1 MGFLLDCP
9 VCQKSVTIT
18 PELIGKVIAC
28 PHCAGRF
35 SLAAEGESP
44 RVVQSSIASIR
55 ASHAPTRFT
64 FSCTRCGSILEARG
78 DQCGQLGRCPT
89 CGGVFTVPAIDAHTG
104 MAGGPAAVADDG
116 QLPTPMHAYATAGA
130 RAPRIK
136 RLENGDQVIVCPRC
150 GREMPVDV
158 NTCRSCGMPFT
169 MEGASQIMEAG
180 PISNALAPIALTLGI
195 LSLPSFCLPI
205 LGPAAIL
212 VGFLALRRARTLG
225 VSGGGGSMAIS
236 GIVCGGAS
244 IAIFFAKNVL
254 KLF

>member
-1 MGFLLDCP
+1 
-9 VCQKSVTIT
+9 
-18 PELIGKVIAC
+18 
-28 PHCAGRF
+28 
-35 SLAAEGESP
+35 
-44 RVVQSSIASIR
+44 
-55 ASHAPTRFT
+55 
-64 FSCTRCGSILEARG
+64 
-78 DQCGQLGRCPT
+78 
-89 CGGVFTVPAIDAHTG
+89 